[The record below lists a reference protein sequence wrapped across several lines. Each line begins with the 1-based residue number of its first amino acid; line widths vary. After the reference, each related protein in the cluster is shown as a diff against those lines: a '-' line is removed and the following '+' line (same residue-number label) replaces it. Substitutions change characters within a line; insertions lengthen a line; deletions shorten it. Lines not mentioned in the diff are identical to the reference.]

1 MFPYVPSEVR
11 ISTEI
16 PPRGHIPALWERI
29 EGEMMSRGAKFN
41 TLCPIRA
48 EEHRKLF
55 DELIRQVLVQSPE
68 QGALLWRVRMESEG
82 SVDTWKELCVCGQ
95 NYGNR
100 VYTKIDPNQQTEFI
114 QRCREINGEIDSLE
128 RQLIALKARY
138 NFAIRLRDEQI
149 GVEGEELKESQFLET
164 QKKQQFSDLI
174 NYMNNYHLDDS
185 IEYTEENFPT
195 FRKLKGAPFTVQDK
209 KNCEKL
215 STSYVRKYGGA
226 L

>member
-68 QGALLWRVRMESEG
+68 QGETNSQPGYSPYLG
-82 SVDTWKELCVCGQ
+82 
-95 NYGNR
+95 
-100 VYTKIDPNQQTEFI
+100 
-114 QRCREINGEIDSLE
+114 
-128 RQLIALKARY
+128 
-138 NFAIRLRDEQI
+138 RD
-149 GVEGEELKESQFLET
+149 VTAKS
-164 QKKQQFSDLI
+164 
-174 NYMNNYHLDDS
+174 
-185 IEYTEENFPT
+185 
-195 FRKLKGAPFTVQDK
+195 R
-209 KNCEKL
+209 
-215 STSYVRKYGGA
+215 
-226 L
+226 